1 MAIRSVNQQLNVEEV
16 LAALAKLSE
25 KTTSPTI
32 RACLDSARE
41 DIAFLSV
48 TGEPDD
54 LADDDE
60 SAP

>member
-1 MAIRSVNQQLNVEEV
+1 MATKSVNQQLSVEDV
-16 LAALAKLSE
+16 LAALAKMAE
-25 KTTSPTI
+25 KTSNPTI

-54 LADDDE
+54 LDSDDE
-60 SAP
+60 SAI